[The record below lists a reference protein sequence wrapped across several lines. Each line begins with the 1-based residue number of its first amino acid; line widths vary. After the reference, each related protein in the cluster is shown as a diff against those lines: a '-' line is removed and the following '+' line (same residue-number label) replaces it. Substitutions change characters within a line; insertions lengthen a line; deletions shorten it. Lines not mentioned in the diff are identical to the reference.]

1 VSWLYSQA
9 LVEAFSG
16 GICSDGGPY
25 AQLSLMPM
33 QRPYSWHGRTMA
45 PWPRSLS
52 GTTCAL
58 LTDEHGAAV
67 LTSYLEASPVRT
79 LASQEAGQESTATSR
94 GSGERWRAS
103 STRLDPPS
111 RSSKTLQ
118 PLPVEG
124 SGSSSTTFPR
134 SGTMRSGMWWERP
147 TLAHLIAG
155 SASGYSRAFIPTPTA
170 GDAKSS
176 GSRQAQGSQ
185 AHPGISLTDY
195 VRQDG
200 GRGRMYPTPTADAAT
215 ERTSKYAQGGTSLS
229 LAVRMYPT
237 PTCNDA
243 KNNGGQGQMSRNTQ
257 QLNVVAGGAL
267 NPEWVEWLMGWPL
280 GWTDCAASATDKF
293 HSWQR
298 QHSAHSQREED
309 GYE

>member
-33 QRPYSWHGRTMA
+33 QRPYSWHGKTMA

-67 LTSYLEASPVRT
+67 LTSYLEASPART
-79 LASQEAGQESTATSR
+79 LASQEAGQESTATSLD
-94 GSGERWRAS
+94 SGERWRAS
-103 STRLDPPS
+103 STRLDPSS

-118 PLPVEG
+118 PSLVEG
-124 SGSSSTTFPR
+124 SGSSSATFPR

-200 GRGRMYPTPTADAAT
+200 GRGRMYPTPT
-215 ERTSKYAQGGTSLS
+215 
-229 LAVRMYPT
+229 
-237 PTCNDA
+237 CHDA
-243 KNNGGQGQMSRNTQ
+243 KNNGGQGQMSRNMQ

-267 NPEWVEWLMGWPL
+267 NPRWVEWLMGWPL
-280 GWTDCAASATDKF
+280 GWTDCTASVTDRF
-293 HSWQR
+293 RSWQL
-298 QHSAHSQREED
+298 QHFADLQLEGGGHE
-309 GYE
+309 

>member
-1 VSWLYSQA
+1 MSWLYSQA
-9 LVEAFSG
+9 LVEAYSG
-16 GICSDGGPY
+16 GTCSDGGPY
-25 AQLSLMPM
+25 VQLSLMPM

-58 LTDEHGAAV
+58 LTHEHGAAV
-67 LTSYLEASPVRT
+67 LTSYLVASPVRT
-79 LASQEAGQESTATSR
+79 SALQGAGQESTATSR
-94 GSGERWRAS
+94 DSGERWRAS
-103 STRLDPPS
+103 SERLGLPS

-118 PLPVEG
+118 PSPIEG
-124 SGSSSTTFPR
+124 SGSSSATFPR

-215 ERTSKYAQGGTSLS
+215 ERKSKYAQGGTSLS
-229 LAVRMYPT
+229 LAVRMYPA

-243 KNNGGQGQMSRNTQ
+243 KNNGGQGQMRRNTE
-257 QLNVVAGGAL
+257 QLNVIAGGAL
-267 NPEWVEWLMGWPL
+267 NPTWVEWLMGWPL
-280 GWTDCAASATDKF
+280 GWTDCTASVTDRF
-293 HSWQR
+293 RSWQR

-309 GYE
+309 GHA